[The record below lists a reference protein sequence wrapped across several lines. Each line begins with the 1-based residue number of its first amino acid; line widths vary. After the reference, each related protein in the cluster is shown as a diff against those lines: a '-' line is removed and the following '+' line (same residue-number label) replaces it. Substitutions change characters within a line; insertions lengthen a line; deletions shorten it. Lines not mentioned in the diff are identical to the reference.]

1 LDLRAARSD
10 GGSDLSSSE
19 SEFLHKRNSKSGGEW
34 MQRQIVRLPTPFIGR
49 RREGSSS
56 MLPFWKKKEKGTVP
70 VREGIDKGEE
80 GE

>member
-1 LDLRAARSD
+1 
-10 GGSDLSSSE
+10 
-19 SEFLHKRNSKSGGEW
+19 

-56 MLPFWKKKEKGTVP
+56 MLPFLKKREKGTVP